1 MPILERAI
9 LLLGVTVLTAPGLV
23 AQDCAALTA
32 EHQALQDADNKQ
44 FDRYVEDQVK
54 AEDTYRHAEAK
65 LQALEGTTG
74 NPSILAGL
82 MSNEDFSAAGMRKFK
97 DLNQLPPSLDTPIN
111 GGRPAEFWRGAIG
124 ELKRRMGNREEQFLR
139 EHTRNNDRL
148 FAIVDQRRSLGCDQ
162 ANTGPIAIRRNSAGL
177 PVITDALLTRWFRG
191 YRAMQN
197 GGAYWQAAQ
206 MGQQDFAEVNQ
217 RVGSYTIAAC
227 KPEGAARADGVREWL
242 CRTDPVRAT
251 LEAGFTSDE
260 LAVFD
265 ARRSDMEAALSG
277 NWSAVRM

>member
-1 MPILERAI
+1 
-9 LLLGVTVLTAPGLV
+9 
-23 AQDCAALTA
+23 
-32 EHQALQDADNKQ
+32 
-44 FDRYVEDQVK
+44 
-54 AEDTYRHAEAK
+54 
-65 LQALEGTTG
+65 
-74 NPSILAGL
+74 
-82 MSNEDFSAAGMRKFK
+82 
-97 DLNQLPPSLDTPIN
+97 
-111 GGRPAEFWRGAIG
+111 
-124 ELKRRMGNREEQFLR
+124 
-139 EHTRNNDRL
+139 
-148 FAIVDQRRSLGCDQ
+148 
-162 ANTGPIAIRRNSAGL
+162 
-177 PVITDALLTRWFRG
+177 
-191 YRAMQN
+191 MQN